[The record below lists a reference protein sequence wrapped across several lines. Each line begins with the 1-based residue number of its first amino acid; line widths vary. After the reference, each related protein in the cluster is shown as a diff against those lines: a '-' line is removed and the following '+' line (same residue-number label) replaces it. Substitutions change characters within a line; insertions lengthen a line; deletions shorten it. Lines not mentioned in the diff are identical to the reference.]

1 MSYIK
6 ITKRFQDLSLEQLYQ
21 ILQLRNE
28 VFIVEQRCAYQDLD
42 HLDEQCHHLMMYDE
56 GHLIAYARIIPP
68 GIAYK
73 EASIGRIVT
82 HAKFRGMGVG
92 ATMMKLILSDME
104 DLLGNQPIQIA
115 AQLYAEK
122 FYEKFGFLRS
132 SEVYDEDGI
141 EHIKMIKSF

>member
-56 GHLIAYARIIPP
+56 GRLIAYARIIPP
-68 GIAYK
+68 GISYK

-82 HAKFRGMGVG
+82 HAHYRGKGVG
-92 ATMMKLILSDME
+92 AIMMKLILSDLE
-104 DLLGNQPIQIA
+104 DLLGNRPVKIG

-122 FYEKFGFLRS
+122 FYEKFGFVRS

-141 EHIKMIKSF
+141 EHIQMIKSF

>member
-56 GHLIAYARIIPP
+56 GRLIAYARIIPP
-68 GIAYK
+68 GISYK

-82 HAKFRGMGVG
+82 HANFRGIGVG

-104 DLLGNQPIQIA
+104 DLLGSQPIKIA

>member
-21 ILQLRNE
+21 ILHLRNE
-28 VFIVEQRCAYQDLD
+28 IFIVEQKCAYQDLD
-42 HLDEQCHHLMMYDE
+42 HLDEQCHHFMMYDE
-56 GHLIAYARIIPP
+56 GKLIAYARIIPP
-68 GIAYK
+68 GIAYP

-82 HAKFRGMGVG
+82 HAGHRGKGVG
-92 ATMMKLILSDME
+92 ATMMKLILSDVE
-104 DLLGNQPIQIA
+104 DLLGNRPIKIG

-122 FYEKFGFLRS
+122 FYEKFGFIRS

-141 EHIKMIKSF
+141 DHIKMIKSF

>member
-56 GHLIAYARIIPP
+56 GRLIAYARIIPP
-68 GIAYK
+68 GISYK
-73 EASIGRIVT
+73 ETSIGRIVT
-82 HAKFRGMGVG
+82 HANYRGKGVG
-92 ATMMKLILSDME
+92 AIMMKLILSDIE
-104 DLLGNQPIQIA
+104 DLLGNRPIKIG

-122 FYEKFGFLRS
+122 FYERFGFVRS

-141 EHIKMIKSF
+141 EHIQMIKSF